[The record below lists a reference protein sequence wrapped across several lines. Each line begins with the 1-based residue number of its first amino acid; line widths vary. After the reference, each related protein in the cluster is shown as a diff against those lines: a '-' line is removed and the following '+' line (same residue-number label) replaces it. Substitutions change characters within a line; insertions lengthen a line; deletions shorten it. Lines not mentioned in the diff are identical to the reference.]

1 MAKWR
6 GIWSRIQ
13 EGSEHELSFA
23 HSMEPQTVVTP
34 LDNHVSPTREE
45 NLSLDG

>member
-23 HSMEPQTVVTP
+23 HSMEPQTVETP